1 MPDTAPPPQDSVYF
15 NTLLLG
21 KENMDTATSSPQ
33 ASRAQSRNLSY
44 CERDEMPIDSVYT
57 LSKEGADKSSDKK

>member
-1 MPDTAPPPQDSVYF
+1 
-15 NTLLLG
+15 
-21 KENMDTATSSPQ
+21 MDTATSSPQ
-33 ASRAQSRNLSY
+33 PSQAQSRNWSY